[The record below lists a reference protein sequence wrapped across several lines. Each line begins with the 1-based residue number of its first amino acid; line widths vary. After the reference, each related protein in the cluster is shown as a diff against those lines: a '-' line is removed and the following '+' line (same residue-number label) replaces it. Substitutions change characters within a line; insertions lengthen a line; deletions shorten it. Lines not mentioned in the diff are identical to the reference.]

1 MSSRFPV
8 RILCVIVTLCA
19 GSAFSAVSGTVVAAE
34 IRIQLRET
42 VVVHSNLVLLSSIAA
57 VSCSDPVRKKEAE
70 DVEVKLLD
78 STQTSEIISQR
89 FVKIRLVIAGIQMDN
104 LNISGAD
111 QTVVAFQPPQ
121 RLTDTQVEEQAVIV
135 LSQAVNAD
143 PDDLKVL
150 LQSSFVQ
157 TLPDNLRESDGLQ
170 LKLLPPARRSLGPVT
185 LMVQLWKENE
195 LLLTRSAVFDVR
207 RRHRVAV
214 AQVSLS
220 REVPLNESSVQF
232 ENRFMTTEVD
242 ELEPNQILGRSVRGT
257 VASGSILQMR
267 DLQTASNSNA
277 NLLVKKG
284 DAVQVIAVARRLR
297 TSIRNVEALEDG
309 RLGDRIRMKNRDS
322 GKEIVGE
329 VLGTGQAIVRV
340 R

>member
-1 MSSRFPV
+1 
-8 RILCVIVTLCA
+8 
-19 GSAFSAVSGTVVAAE
+19 
-34 IRIQLRET
+34 
-42 VVVHSNLVLLSSIAA
+42 
-57 VSCSDPVRKKEAE
+57 
-70 DVEVKLLD
+70 
-78 STQTSEIISQR
+78 
-89 FVKIRLVIAGIQMDN
+89 
-104 LNISGAD
+104 
-111 QTVVAFQPPQ
+111 
-121 RLTDTQVEEQAVIV
+121 
-135 LSQAVNAD
+135 
-143 PDDLKVL
+143 
-150 LQSSFVQ
+150 
-157 TLPDNLRESDGLQ
+157 
-170 LKLLPPARRSLGPVT
+170 
-185 LMVQLWKENE
+185 
-195 LLLTRSAVFDVR
+195 
-207 RRHRVAV
+207 
-214 AQVSLS
+214 
-220 REVPLNESSVQF
+220 
-232 ENRFMTTEVD
+232 MTTEVD